1 MNIFKRL
8 SRTRTKDTPE
18 ETETPQIT
26 DTGIAS
32 TSIHQTALVPPS
44 ATPQNAQV
52 EQTISST
59 PSEAQITT
67 DTDRSPTN
75 GNAAL
80 ASGEATRTPANKKKQ
95 KQQLFRALNTSKE
108 LLREPFLRAPEMQA
122 LYRNG
127 AAFQLLQSESK
138 LLSDLP
144 NLLPNLN
151 AQQHIQIEN
160 LELSIELLQ
169 EKKAEIDLLL
179 PPFLAKESKLKTDIQ
194 AFTKAVKETQ
204 SKHKLSPDWDGKKP
218 ALMNLGDLLQERREA
233 YNQEEEK
240 LTAKTEKLYALHAEF
255 YQEFSLFCEGVIPL
269 LEEVFQAVS
278 Q

>member
-8 SRTRTKDTPE
+8 SRARTKSAPE
-18 ETETPQIT
+18 EMET
-26 DTGIAS
+26 S
-32 TSIHQTALVPPS
+32 
-44 ATPQNAQV
+44 
-52 EQTISST
+52 QTIDTNVYRTPMQQATLVAPTDMPLNTQAEQRANSVPNETQSAVST
-59 PSEAQITT
+59 N
-67 DTDRSPTN
+67 RSPTKSKL
-75 GNAAL
+75 AL
-80 ASGEATRTPANKKKQ
+80 ATEEVARTPTNKKKQ
-95 KQQLFRALNTSKE
+95 KQQLFRALNNSKE

-127 AAFQLLQSESK
+127 AAFQLLQSESN
-138 LLSDLP
+138 LLDTLP
-144 NLLPNLN
+144 DLLPNLS

-160 LELSIELLQ
+160 LDLAIELLQ

-179 PPFLAKESKLKTDIQ
+179 PPFLAKESKLKADIQ

-218 ALMNLGDLLQERREA
+218 ALMNLGALLQERREA
-233 YNQEEEK
+233 YNLEEEK

-255 YQEFSLFCEGVIPL
+255 YQEFSLFCEGVLPL
-269 LEEVFQAVS
+269 LEEAFHSLS

>member
-8 SRTRTKDTPE
+8 SRAHTKNAPE
-18 ETETPQIT
+18 ETEAPQT
-26 DTGIAS
+26 ADTAINNIPIPQATLVAS
-32 TSIHQTALVPPS
+32 TV
-44 ATPQNAQV
+44 TPQNTQA
-52 EQTISST
+52 EQGISSAL
-59 PSEAQITT
+59 SEAQIAAGTNH
-67 DTDRSPTN
+67 SPTKSN
-75 GNAAL
+75 TAL
-80 ASGEATRTPANKKKQ
+80 AIGEAARTPTNKKKQ

-108 LLREPFLRAPEMQA
+108 LLREPFLHAPEMQA

-127 AAFQLLQSESK
+127 TAFQLLQSESN
-138 LLSDLP
+138 LLSTLP
-144 NLLPNLN
+144 DLLPNLST
-151 AQQHIQIEN
+151 QQHIQIEN

-179 PPFLAKESKLKTDIQ
+179 PTFLATESKLKADIQ

-269 LEEVFQAVS
+269 LEEAFQALS